1 MNSIVRT
8 KIGALV
14 FLLCFLLSSPPLPRA
29 ACAVEKG
36 ADPQMNAVLQQLK
49 TMRWMLDYMTVIF
62 VASSEDKKVLLDE
75 LKAIR
80 SEGGLS
86 IRNELKDLRDEERKA
101 ISEELKSLRE
111 EERNLLRK
119 EFSELREYR
128 DIELLKEM
136 RALSAE
142 NKALSEKVKGLGAEN
157 EALLG
162 EMRNF
167 RADLEVL
174 RLSLER
180 MLSVSPEPSPVPL
193 ASADVPASD
202 DSPTPNGA
210 ADMKEALSG
219 LPVGDRTA
227 LGLLMSMYGMLVANQ
242 DSNQSDTD
250 SLADRAGY
258 RADEILAHLD
268 VLRKAASAAYDSH
281 YAYDMGTAQHRAIA
295 RQINADPEA
304 FIRSRMGEYLD
315 GRAKSKFDGI
325 GTVRIFNEWDWAVG
339 VDVSHESGEVR
350 AELARPRR
358 RLQYGDTLL
367 DGNLHP
373 WKGGDVIY
381 MPVNFHVP
389 KGS

>member
-1 MNSIVRT
+1 M
-8 KIGALV
+8 
-14 FLLCFLLSSPPLPRA
+14 
-29 ACAVEKG
+29 
-36 ADPQMNAVLQQLK
+36 DAVLQQLK

-128 DIELLKEM
+128 NVELLKEM

-142 NKALSEKVKGLGAEN
+142 NKALSEKVKGLSAEN

-180 MLSVSPEPSPVPL
+180 MLSVSPEPSPAPL

-202 DSPTPNGA
+202 DSPAPNGA
-210 ADMKEALSG
+210 ADLKEALSG

-227 LGLLMSMYGMLVANQ
+227 LGLLMSMYGLIVTNQ
-242 DSNQSDTD
+242 GDGQSDAD
-250 SLADRAGY
+250 SPADRAGY

-281 YAYDMGTAQHRAIA
+281 YAYDMGAAQHRAIA
-295 RQINADPEA
+295 RQINAAPLA
-304 FIRSRMGEYLD
+304 FIRSRIGEYLD
-315 GRAKSKFDGI
+315 GRAKSKFAGI
-325 GTVRIFNEWDWAVG
+325 SMVRIFNEWDWTVG
-339 VDVSHESGEVR
+339 VDVSRESEEVR

-358 RLQYGDTLL
+358 RLQYGGTLL

-381 MPVNFHVP
+381 MPVNFHVQ

>member
-1 MNSIVRT
+1 MRT
-8 KIGALV
+8 KAMTFV
-14 FLLCFLLSSPPLPRA
+14 FLLCFLLFGPPLSCAARA
-29 ACAVEKG
+29 ADNKG
-36 ADPQMNAVLQQLK
+36 ADPQMDAVLRQLK

-180 MLSVSPEPSPVPL
+180 MLSVSPEPSPAL
-193 ASADVPASD
+193 FASADVPASD
-202 DSPTPNGA
+202 DSPAPNGA

-227 LGLLMSMYGMLVANQ
+227 LGLLMSMYGLLVANQ
-242 DSNQSDTD
+242 GSSQSDAD

-258 RADEILAHLD
+258 RADEILTHLD

-281 YAYDMGTAQHRAIA
+281 YDYGASSTLSRGSYYFPPNTIYPFGLLNSRPKNVAYALHLCWILLTCTNLGCIISTQT
-295 RQINADPEA
+295 
-304 FIRSRMGEYLD
+304 
-315 GRAKSKFDGI
+315 GRFW
-325 GTVRIFNEWDWAVG
+325 R
-339 VDVSHESGEVR
+339 
-350 AELARPRR
+350 
-358 RLQYGDTLL
+358 
-367 DGNLHP
+367 
-373 WKGGDVIY
+373 
-381 MPVNFHVP
+381 
-389 KGS
+389 

>member
-1 MNSIVRT
+1 MDSIKGTRTVR
-8 KIGALV
+8 LV
-14 FLLCFLLSSPPLPRA
+14 FLLCFLLCSPFLPCA

-36 ADPQMNAVLQQLK
+36 PDPRMDAVLQQLK

-128 DIELLKEM
+128 NVELLKEM

-142 NKALSEKVKGLGAEN
+142 NKALSEKVKGLNAEN

-180 MLSVSPEPSPVPL
+180 MLSVSPEPSPAPL

-202 DSPTPNGA
+202 DSPAPNGA
-210 ADMKEALSG
+210 ADLKEALSG

-227 LGLLMSMYGMLVANQ
+227 LGLLMSMYGLIVTNQ
-242 DSNQSDTD
+242 GDGQSDAD
-250 SLADRAGY
+250 SPADRAGY

-268 VLRKAASAAYDSH
+268 ILRKAASAAYDSH
-281 YAYDMGTAQHRAIA
+281 YAYDMGAAQHRAIA
-295 RQINADPEA
+295 RQINAAPLA
-304 FIRSRMGEYLD
+304 FIRSRIGEYLD
-315 GRAKSKFDGI
+315 GRAKSKFAGI
-325 GTVRIFNEWDWAVG
+325 SMVRIFNEWDWTVG
-339 VDVSHESGEVR
+339 VDVSRESEEVR

-358 RLQYGDTLL
+358 RLQYGGTLL

-381 MPVNFHVP
+381 MPVNFRVQ

>member
-1 MNSIVRT
+1 
-8 KIGALV
+8 
-14 FLLCFLLSSPPLPRA
+14 
-29 ACAVEKG
+29 
-36 ADPQMNAVLQQLK
+36 
-49 TMRWMLDYMTVIF
+49 
-62 VASSEDKKVLLDE
+62 
-75 LKAIR
+75 
-80 SEGGLS
+80 
-86 IRNELKDLRDEERKA
+86 
-101 ISEELKSLRE
+101 
-111 EERNLLRK
+111 
-119 EFSELREYR
+119 
-128 DIELLKEM
+128 M

-142 NKALSEKVKGLGAEN
+142 NKALSEKVKGLSAEN

-180 MLSVSPEPSPVPL
+180 MLSVSPEPSPAPL

-202 DSPTPNGA
+202 DSPAPNGA
-210 ADMKEALSG
+210 ADLKEALSG

-227 LGLLMSMYGMLVANQ
+227 LGLLMSMYGLIVTNQ
-242 DSNQSDTD
+242 GDGQSDAD
-250 SLADRAGY
+250 SPADRAGY
-258 RADEILAHLD
+258 RADEILTHLD
-268 VLRKAASAAYDSH
+268 VLRKAALAAYDSH

-295 RQINADPEA
+295 RQINADPVA

-315 GRAKSKFDGI
+315 GKAKSKFAGI
-325 GTVRIFNEWDWAVG
+325 SMVRIFNEWDWTVG
-339 VDVSHESGEVR
+339 VDVSHEPGEVR

-358 RLQYGDTLL
+358 RLQYGDPLL

>member
-1 MNSIVRT
+1 MRT
-8 KIGALV
+8 KIVTLI
-14 FLLCFLLSSPPLPRA
+14 FLLCFLPFSPLLSRA
-29 ACAVEKG
+29 ARAVDKEV
-36 ADPQMNAVLQQLK
+36 APQMDAVLQQLK

-128 DIELLKEM
+128 DVELLKEM

-142 NKALSEKVKGLGAEN
+142 NK
-157 EALLG
+157 ALLG

-180 MLSVSPEPSPVPL
+180 MLSVSPEPSPAPFS
-193 ASADVPASD
+193 SADVPVSD
-202 DSPTPNGA
+202 DAPAPNGD
-210 ADMKEALSG
+210 ADMKEALSR
-219 LPVGDRTA
+219 LPIGDRTA
-227 LGLLMSMYGMLVANQ
+227 LGILMSMYGLLVTNQ
-242 DSNQSDTD
+242 DIGRSDAD
-250 SLADRAGY
+250 SPADRAGY
-258 RADEILAHLD
+258 RADEILTHLD
-268 VLRKAASAAYDSH
+268 VLHKAASAIYDSH
-281 YAYDMGTAQHRAIA
+281 YAYDMGAAQHRAIA
-295 RQINADPEA
+295 QQINADPVA

-325 GTVRIFNEWDWAVG
+325 STVRIFNEWDWTVG
-339 VDVSHESGEVR
+339 VDVSHEPGEVL

-373 WKGGDVIY
+373 WKGGDIIY

>member
-1 MNSIVRT
+1 MRT
-8 KIGALV
+8 RATTLV
-14 FLLCFLLSSPPLPRA
+14 FLFCFLLFGPPLSCAARA
-29 ACAVEKG
+29 ADNKG
-36 ADPQMNAVLQQLK
+36 TDPQMDAVLRQLK

-62 VASSEDKKVLLDE
+62 VAASEDKKVLLDE

-128 DIELLKEM
+128 NVELLKEM

-142 NKALSEKVKGLGAEN
+142 NKALSEKVKGLSAEN

-180 MLSVSPEPSPVPL
+180 MLSVSPEPSPAPL

-202 DSPTPNGA
+202 DSPAPNGA
-210 ADMKEALSG
+210 ADLKEALSG

-227 LGLLMSMYGMLVANQ
+227 LGLLMSMYGLIVTNQ
-242 DSNQSDTD
+242 GDGQSDAD
-250 SLADRAGY
+250 SPADRAGY

-281 YAYDMGTAQHRAIA
+281 YAYDMGAAQHRAIA
-295 RQINADPEA
+295 RQINAAPLA

-315 GRAKSKFDGI
+315 GRAKSKFAGI
-325 GTVRIFNEWDWAVG
+325 SMVRIFNEWDWTVG
-339 VDVSHESGEVR
+339 VDVSRESEEVR

-358 RLQYGDTLL
+358 RLQYGGTLL

-381 MPVNFHVP
+381 MPVNFHVQ

>member
-1 MNSIVRT
+1 MRT
-8 KIGALV
+8 KAMTFV
-14 FLLCFLLSSPPLPRA
+14 FLLCFLLFGPPLSCAARA
-29 ACAVEKG
+29 ADNKG
-36 ADPQMNAVLQQLK
+36 PDPRMDAVLQQLK

-128 DIELLKEM
+128 NVELLKEM

-202 DSPTPNGA
+202 DSPAPNGA
-210 ADMKEALSG
+210 ADMKEALSR

-227 LGLLMSMYGMLVANQ
+227 LGLLMSMYGLLVTNQ
-242 DSNQSDTD
+242 GDGQSDAD
-250 SLADRAGY
+250 SPADRAGY

-281 YAYDMGTAQHRAIA
+281 YAYDMGAAQHRAIA
-295 RQINADPEA
+295 RQINADPVA